1 MPIHDW
7 TRVPAGTWHA
17 FHLSWISEIQN
28 TFNGGLLPD
37 SYYAQAEQVIGPM
50 GPDVLTLQET
60 EETDSENVFDGLND
74 FSPSQADTSGG
85 VATAPLTMR
94 YRELVEMNAYV
105 PKRRLLT
112 IRHVSGDRIV
122 ALLEIVSPGNKA
134 SQYALDTFVKKA
146 TECVDRGYHVSI
158 VDLFPTGPRDPHGIH
173 PLIWKHFSPTAIEL
187 PAGEPLSL
195 VAYNAGP
202 NKEAYLEPTAVGRIL
217 VDLPLFLRTHF
228 HVNVPLEA
236 TYLSAYRGVPQRWKN
251 VLEAPETVS

>member
-7 TRVPAGTWHA
+7 TRVPAGACHA
-17 FHLSWISEIQN
+17 FHLSWISEIQEA
-28 TFNGGLLPD
+28 FNGGLLPH

-50 GPDVLTLQET
+50 GPDVLTLQESDPSDLD
-60 EETDSENVFDGLND
+60 TDFYGTTD
-74 FSPSQADTSGG
+74 FSSSPADAGGG
-85 VATAPLTMR
+85 VATASLAMR
-94 YRELVEMNAYV
+94 YHELVEMNAYV

-112 IRHVSGDRIV
+112 IRHTSGDRIV

-134 SQYALDTFVKKA
+134 SQYAIDTFVKKA
-146 TECVDRGYHVSI
+146 TECVERGYHVSI
-158 VDLFPTGPRDPHGIH
+158 IDLFPIGPRDPHGIH
-173 PLIWKHFSPTAIEL
+173 SLIWKHFSPTAIEL

-202 NKEAYLEPTAVGRIL
+202 SKEAYLEPTAIGHAL
-217 VDLPLFLRTHF
+217 VDLPLFLRTNF

-251 VLEAPETVS
+251 VLELPETTE